1 MSHSDDTFGQI
12 IWYRSAAY
20 YISVE

>member
-1 MSHSDDTFGQI
+1 MSHGDDTFGQI
-12 IWYRSAAY
+12 IWYRWAY